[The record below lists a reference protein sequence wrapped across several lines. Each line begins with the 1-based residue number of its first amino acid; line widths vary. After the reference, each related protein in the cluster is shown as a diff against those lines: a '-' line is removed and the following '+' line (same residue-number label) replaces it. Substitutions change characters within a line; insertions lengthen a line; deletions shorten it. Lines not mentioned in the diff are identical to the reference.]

1 MPHVLIIEDDN
12 DIRQALSCALERLQ
26 HAVTTVARGSDGLIA
41 AMGEAPDIVTLDL
54 GLPDMDGMQVLK
66 MLRAAVDVPIIVAT
80 ARDSEEQVVRALE
93 LGADD
98 YMVKPFSA
106 EHMHARITA
115 VLRRGGDSRKQTRVI
130 RVGEL
135 FIDLK
140 AHRVTLGGLPV
151 DVRPK
156 EFRLLAYLAE
166 HVGRVVSKDELLVEI
181 WDRAFGATEKTVDV
195 HLSWLRRRLGET
207 AAEPRYLQSVRGVG
221 VKLVEP
227 GQ

>member
-1 MPHVLIIEDDN
+1 MPHVLIIEDD
-12 DIRQALSCALERLQ
+12 DAIRRALSHSLQRLQ
-26 HAVTTVARGSDGLIA
+26 HAVTTVGRGSDGLIA
-41 AMGEAPDIVTLDL
+41 AMENSPDVVTLDL

-80 ARDSEEQVVRALE
+80 ARDGEQQIVRALE

-115 VLRRGGDSRKQTRVI
+115 VLRRGSDSRKQTRVI

-135 FIDLK
+135 VIDLN
-140 AHRVTLGGLPV
+140 AHHVTLEGRPV
-151 DVRPK
+151 EVRPK

-166 HVGRVVSKDELLVEI
+166 HAGRVVSKEELLAEI

-227 GQ
+227 PA

>member
-1 MPHVLIIEDDN
+1 MPHVLIIEDD
-12 DIRQALSCALERLQ
+12 DEIRRELSGSLQRLQ
-26 HAVTTVARGSDGLIA
+26 HAVTTARRGSDGLIA
-41 AMGEAPDIVTLDL
+41 AMGESPDIVTLDL

-80 ARDSEEQVVRALE
+80 ARDVEQQIVRALE

-98 YMVKPFSA
+98 YMIKPFSA

-115 VLRRGGDSRKQTRVI
+115 VLRRGSDRRKQSRVLS
-130 RVGEL
+130 VGQL
-135 FIDLK
+135 VIDLD
-140 AHRVTLGGLPV
+140 AHHVTLEGVPIE
-151 DVRPK
+151 VRPK

-166 HVGRVVSKDELLVEI
+166 HAGRVVSKEELLVEI

-227 GQ
+227 RV